1 MGGMPGM
8 GRGMVRGGPPGFDL
22 ERLAQDDPEM
32 HELVKQDL
40 ENEKNALALAA
51 KIRSV
56 KPEEREKLRGELK
69 VLVERHFKVRQD
81 RRELQ
86 LRRMEEELK
95 RLRTQIESREAI
107 RGEIIAKRLA
117 ELIGEEKDLE
127 F

>member
-1 MGGMPGM
+1 
-8 GRGMVRGGPPGFDL
+8 VRGGPPGFDL